1 MRYWLTTH
9 WPHYRDQSEVTH
21 EGIYLQDKY
30 HRAGDDVIRGDR
42 VLIYEFKGGRSTLI
56 TDTRGNQRSRTR
68 QMGAQGIVV
77 VAEVT
82 TKVEANPGSQREKY
96 SDGTTIHWKWKAET
110 KPLLQNGFV
119 GRADVNRIVGLGAK
133 CRLLRIGKQGSG
145 LRELT
150 REQYKALVSKFK
162 DDAIGIPELKD
173 ILEERKKH
181 PPRNYFGPES
191 DAHRHLKEFVAENA
205 SMALNEPGLT
215 TVGIEYKFATN
226 DRADV
231 VLEDAD
237 GKIIGVE
244 IEVEQGPEQLDG
256 LLQAI
261 KYRFMLA
268 PFTARPYEQ
277 TRGFL
282 VAYRL
287 SKEIREICEQYEV
300 EHFEID
306 RRVVETWASANGQ

>member
-9 WPHYRDQSEVTH
+9 WPRFKDQPDSIPD
-21 EGIYLQDKY
+21 GIYLADGRQS
-30 HRAGDDVIRGDR
+30 AGDDVASGDR
-42 VLIYEFKGGRSTLI
+42 VLIYQFKSGRSVLTI
-56 TDTRGNQRSRTR
+56 DTRGNERSRTR
-68 QMGAQGIVV
+68 RRGAGGVIV

-82 TKVEANPGSQREKY
+82 TRVEADPLSRPESY

-110 KPLLQNGFV
+110 RVLLRNGFV
-119 GRADVNRIVGLGAK
+119 SKADINRIVFSENHPIRA
-133 CRLLRIGKQGSG
+133 IGKQKSG
-145 LRELT
+145 LKELS
-150 REQYKALVSKFK
+150 RDEFEAIVSAFTKNANGNPK
-162 DDAIGIPELKD
+162 LKS
-173 ILEERKKH
+173 ILEERKKR

-191 DAHRHLKEFVAENA
+191 DAHRQLKEYIAENA
-205 SMALNEPGLT
+205 STALNEPGLT
-215 TVGIEYKFATN
+215 TFGVEYKFATN

-244 IEVEQGPEQLDG
+244 IEIEQGPEQLDG

-268 PFTARPYEQ
+268 PFTERTYEQ

-282 VAYRL
+282 IAYSL
-287 SKEIREICEQYEV
+287 SDEIRDICEMYEI
-300 EHFEID
+300 EHFTID
-306 RRVVETWASANGQ
+306 RHIVESWAAASCQ